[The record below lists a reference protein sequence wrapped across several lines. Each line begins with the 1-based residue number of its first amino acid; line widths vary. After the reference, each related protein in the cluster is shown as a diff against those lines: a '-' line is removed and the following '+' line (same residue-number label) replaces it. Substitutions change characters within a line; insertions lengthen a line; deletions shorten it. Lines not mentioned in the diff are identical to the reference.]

1 MSQQSRTNLTRPV
14 PGPMGAFDDE
24 KVDMR
29 IDGELQERPRT
40 KWS

>member
-1 MSQQSRTNLTRPV
+1 MSAGRLCFN
-14 PGPMGAFDDE
+14 DE
-24 KVDMR
+24 RLDVT